1 MIVTQSI
8 DLDFSDLGEQ
18 KRVYAKQYDENT
30 RDVHITLYDGG
41 VMWSIPAGTTAVV
54 RYRKPDKKSGIY
66 DKLPNGDPAC
76 IVNTGSG
83 TVNITLAPEVLTCPG
98 DVLVDVVLVSGNDA
112 LATFNFVVNVERSP
126 SDGTTPSNNYYK
138 YQTLADIN
146 EAVSTAENAAEH
158 AEDAANTA
166 LISALNAANA
176 ADNAAA
182 ALASAVRS
190 VNGRKPDSSGNV
202 DVTGGSGT
210 AGVTSINGQRGALT
224 LPICGSAIC
233 GTSAGV
239 AAKVAVLSS
248 QNFTPVEGAILGVR
262 FTATNTAAN
271 PTLQCASFTGPIA
284 DPTGELV
291 APGKITAG
299 FHLFFRGPTAWILIG
314 SAPDD
319 DYLPVSGGILTGPV
333 GGTIASMDQLVARS
347 HLILDDTRTGYGK
360 IYFKNASDKGDPTID
375 LSDREPPGGN
385 PVRVT
390 GVKTPVQDNDAAN
403 KSYVDAKIGSGS
415 AGKDG
420 GYYAISVTQPS
431 NDKMRVTLTPSKS
444 DMPTVPAVDIDLPA
458 GEDGQDGKSPTV
470 TVTDITGGH
479 RITVTDATGTK
490 TFNVM
495 DGTPGAQGVD
505 GGYYTPVVTQV
516 IAGSMHIAFA
526 PSNDSMPVIPPVEI
540 PLPAGEDGEDGVSP
554 TVSVTDITGGHRITI
569 TDASGQ
575 KTFDVMDG
583 GGGSVDIDDTLT
595 QSGKAADAKTV
606 GDALKLKYGIDGGDI
621 QAINVTS
628 SLTTDSG
635 VNVDFNGNRLKDVG
649 DPVENGDAV
658 NKKTLDQAIAGV
670 AAGSTMI
677 PDGYCST
684 PAATAAKLDD
694 TFITASVTDGTPV
707 MVNFVYQNTAENP
720 TLTVNGVTAPILGM
734 DAQPIA
740 PAALTAGL
748 HTFVYYTRYPGWV
761 MLPMQDF
768 KPWRIIKQIN
778 VSEPV
783 VNINVSQDDQGN
795 PFSLKKLLVYCHLLP
810 AEGSSG
816 GYFYLKFGSGNANK
830 FINLGNVPE
839 DGDTRRA
846 SICLI
851 DTVAGKLMPI
861 MARKSSNGT
870 TVSEQLITHY
880 DYNTGPGNF
889 KAAEDGPLLYDSPC
903 TTILLGGWQPVGVG
917 SKITIWGVD
926 S

>member
-54 RYRKPDKKSGIY
+54 RYRKPDKKGGIY
-66 DKLPNGDPAC
+66 DELPNGDPAC

-146 EAVSTAENAAEH
+146 EAVSNAENAAEN

-166 LISALNAANA
+166 QISAQNAANA

-248 QNFTPVEGAILGVR
+248 QNFTSVEGAILGVR

-319 DYLPVSGGILTGPV
+319 DFLPLSGGIMTGPLQ
-333 GGTIASMDQLVARS
+333 GTFASMDQLVARS
-347 HLILDDTRTGYGK
+347 RLVLDDTGYGK
-360 IYFKNASDKGDPTID
+360 IYAKNVSDEGDPAID
-375 LSDREPPGGN
+375 LSDREAPGGN

-431 NDKMRVTLTPSKS
+431 AGKMRVTLTPSKP

-458 GEDGQDGKSPTV
+458 GKNG
-470 TVTDITGGH
+470 
-479 RITVTDATGTK
+479 
-490 TFNVM
+490 N
-495 DGTPGAQGVD
+495 D
-505 GGYYTPVVTQV
+505 GGYYTPVVMQV
-516 IAGSMHIAFA
+516 ISGSMHIAFV
-526 PSNDSMPVIPPVEI
+526 PSDDSMPVIPPVEI

-583 GGGSVDIDDTLT
+583 EDGSGGSVDIDDTLT
-595 QSGKAADAKTV
+595 QSGKAADAKVV

-635 VNVDFNGNRLKDVG
+635 INVDFNGNRLKDVG

-684 PAATAAKLDD
+684 PAATAAKQE
-694 TFITASVTDGTPV
+694 TYIAVSVTDGTPV

-740 PAALTAGL
+740 AAALTAGL

-761 MLPMQDF
+761 MLPEY
-768 KPWRIIKQIN
+768 IETN
-778 VSEPV
+778 VDRTITLDESV
-783 VNINVSQDDQGN
+783 SSVNIGSAANPLNLKRCVILLDINHDYTVRESAANGRIKTNGYNQGVVLQN
-795 PFSLKKLLVYCHLLP
+795 MIIPTDATYDRPYMIYMEAFGEIVYCF
-810 AEGSSG
+810 AASFNTTDDIVSNDNTVE
-816 GYFYLKFGSGNANK
+816 
-830 FINLGNVPE
+830 GNVTWRAGRLIA
-839 DGDTRRA
+839 DNGRINTINIIGDA
-846 SICLI
+846 V
-851 DTVAGKLMPI
+851 DAG
-861 MARKSSNGT
+861 AFGAGT
-870 TVSEQLITHY
+870 KIR
-880 DYNTGPGNF
+880 
-889 KAAEDGPLLYDSPC
+889 
-903 TTILLGGWQPVGVG
+903 IVGVE
-917 SKITIWGVD
+917 
-926 S
+926 

>member
-1 MIVTQSI
+1 MTITTQIEI
-8 DLDFSDLGEQ
+8 DLQ
-18 KRVYAKQYDENT
+18 HTATRPVVYAKQGDTFT
-30 RDVHITLYDGG
+30 REVKVCLYDGG
-41 VMWSIPAGTTAVV
+41 KAANINSEAPVSGDGVTAVI
-54 RYRKPDKKSGIY
+54 RFKKPDGTSGIY
-66 DKLPNGDPAC
+66 DELENGNPAY
-76 IVNTGSG
+76 IIGSG
-83 TVNITLAPEVLTCPG
+83 DTNIITIRLAAAVTTCPG
-98 DVLVDVVLVSGNDA
+98 DVLVDAVI
-112 LATFNFVVNVERSP
+112 LAGTKTIAIFNFIVRVEKSP
-126 SDGTTPSNNYYK
+126 TAGTVPSNDYYN
-138 YQTLADIN
+138 YQTLAEIN
-146 EAVSTAENAAEH
+146 VAVADAQAAASRAKVSANNAQNA
-158 AEDAANTA
+158 AEDAAEE
-166 LISALNAANA
+166 AANA
-176 ADNAAA
+176 AE

-233 GTSAGV
+233 GTAAGV

-319 DYLPVSGGILTGPV
+319 DYLPLSGGILTGPV
-333 GGTIASMDQLVARS
+333 GGTTASMDHLVARS
-347 HLILDDTRTGYGK
+347 RLVLDDTGYGK
-360 IYFKNASDKGDPTID
+360 IYAKNVSDEGDPAID
-375 LSDREPPGGN
+375 LSDREAPGGN

-431 NDKMRVTLTPSKS
+431 AGKMRVTLTPSKP

-458 GEDGQDGKSPTV
+458 GKNG
-470 TVTDITGGH
+470 
-479 RITVTDATGTK
+479 
-490 TFNVM
+490 N
-495 DGTPGAQGVD
+495 D

-516 IAGSMHIAFA
+516 ITGSMHVAFV
-526 PSNDSMPVIPPVEI
+526 PSDDSMPVIPPVEI

-554 TVSVTDITGGHRITI
+554 TVSVTDITGGHRVTI
-569 TDASGQ
+569 TDADGT

-583 GGGSVDIDDTLT
+583 EDGSGGSVDIDDTLT
-595 QSGKAADAKTV
+595 QSGKAADAKVV

-635 VNVDFNGNRLKDVG
+635 INVDFNGNRLKDVG

-684 PAATAAKLDD
+684 PAATAAKLD

-707 MVNFVYQNTAENP
+707 MVNFVHQNTAENP

-740 PAALTAGL
+740 AAALTAGL
-748 HTFVYYTRYPGWV
+748 HTFIYYTRYPGWV

-768 KPWRIIKQIN
+768 KPWKLLGTVDCSEASGNIEFSNLKDITEIFVQSSEVHNDNATASGYNLVVNDIN
-778 VSEPV
+778 VGSAA
-783 VNINVSQDDQGN
+783 VSISNNTNQ
-795 PFSLKKLLVYCHLLP
+795 
-810 AEGSSG
+810 
-816 GYFYLKFGSGNANK
+816 NANHQWMYAKYNGMVWMLIRSAQAVASTNVALNSANANLPYNLVQNVGPAKK
-830 FINLGNVPE
+830 FKLDAP
-839 DGDTRRA
+839 A
-846 SICLI
+846 SAYVAVTGTI
-851 DTVAGKLMPI
+851 TVWV
-861 MARKSSNGT
+861 R
-870 TVSEQLITHY
+870 
-880 DYNTGPGNF
+880 
-889 KAAEDGPLLYDSPC
+889 
-903 TTILLGGWQPVGVG
+903 
-917 SKITIWGVD
+917 
-926 S
+926 

>member
-1 MIVTQSI
+1 MTITTQIEI
-8 DLDFSDLGEQ
+8 DLQ
-18 KRVYAKQYDENT
+18 HTATRPVVYAKQGDTFT
-30 RDVHITLYDGG
+30 REVKVCLYDGG
-41 VMWSIPAGTTAVV
+41 KAANINSEAPVSGDGVTAVI
-54 RYRKPDKKSGIY
+54 RFKKPDGTSGIY
-66 DKLPNGDPAC
+66 DELENGNPAY
-76 IVNTGSG
+76 IIGSG
-83 TVNITLAPEVLTCPG
+83 DTNIITIRLAAAVTTCPG
-98 DVLVDVVLVSGNDA
+98 DVLVDAVI
-112 LATFNFVVNVERSP
+112 LAGTKTIAIFNFIVRVEKSP
-126 SDGTTPSNNYYK
+126 TAGTVPSNDYYN
-138 YQTLADIN
+138 YQTLAEIN
-146 EAVSTAENAAEH
+146 VAVADAQAAASRAKVSANNAQNA
-158 AEDAANTA
+158 AEDAAEE
-166 LISALNAANA
+166 AANA
-176 ADNAAA
+176 AE

-190 VNGRKPDSSGNV
+190 VNGQKPDSSGNV

-233 GTSAGV
+233 GTAAGV

-319 DYLPVSGGILTGPV
+319 DYLPLSGGILTGPV
-333 GGTIASMDQLVARS
+333 GGTTASMHELIARY
-347 HLILDDTRTGYGK
+347 IFRLDTNGYSK
-360 IYFKNASDKGDPTID
+360 INVQNDSDENDPAVKLGDD
-375 LSDREPPGGN
+375 SGG

-569 TDASGQ
+569 TDASGP

-635 VNVDFNGNRLKDVG
+635 INVDFNGNRLKDVG

-658 NKKTLDQAIAGV
+658 NKKTLDQAISNV

-684 PAATAAKLDD
+684 PAATAAKLD

-707 MVNFVYQNTAENP
+707 MVNFVHQNTAENP

-740 PAALTAGL
+740 AAALTAGL
-748 HTFVYYTRYPGWV
+748 HTFIYYTRYPGWV

-768 KPWRIIKQIN
+768 KPWKLLGTVDCSEASGNIEFSNLKDITEIFVQSSEVHNDNATASGYNLVVNDIN
-778 VSEPV
+778 VGSAA
-783 VNINVSQDDQGN
+783 VSISNNTNQ
-795 PFSLKKLLVYCHLLP
+795 
-810 AEGSSG
+810 
-816 GYFYLKFGSGNANK
+816 NANHQWMYAKYNGMVWMLIRSAQAVASTNVALNSANANLPYNLVQNVGPAKK
-830 FINLGNVPE
+830 FKLDAP
-839 DGDTRRA
+839 A
-846 SICLI
+846 SAYVAVTGTI
-851 DTVAGKLMPI
+851 TVW
-861 MARKSSNGT
+861 AR
-870 TVSEQLITHY
+870 
-880 DYNTGPGNF
+880 
-889 KAAEDGPLLYDSPC
+889 
-903 TTILLGGWQPVGVG
+903 
-917 SKITIWGVD
+917 
-926 S
+926 

>member
-1 MIVTQSI
+1 MTITTQIEI
-8 DLDFSDLGEQ
+8 DLQ
-18 KRVYAKQYDENT
+18 HTATRPVVYAKQGDTFT
-30 RDVHITLYDGG
+30 REVKVCLYDGG
-41 VMWSIPAGTTAVV
+41 KAANINSEAPVSGDGVTAVI
-54 RYRKPDKKSGIY
+54 RFKKPDGTSGIY
-66 DKLPNGDPAC
+66 DELENGNPAY
-76 IVNTGSG
+76 IIGSG
-83 TVNITLAPEVLTCPG
+83 DTNIITIRLAAAVTTCPG
-98 DVLVDVVLVSGNDA
+98 DVLVDAVI
-112 LATFNFVVNVERSP
+112 LAGTKTIAIFNFIVRVEKSP
-126 SDGTTPSNNYYK
+126 TAGTVPSNDYYN
-138 YQTLADIN
+138 YQTLAEIN
-146 EAVSTAENAAEH
+146 VAVADAQAAASRAKVSANNAQNA
-158 AEDAANTA
+158 AEDAAEE
-166 LISALNAANA
+166 AANA
-176 ADNAAA
+176 AE

-190 VNGRKPDSSGNV
+190 VNGQKPDSSGNV

-248 QNFTPVEGAILGVR
+248 QNFTSVEGAILGVR

-319 DYLPVSGGILTGPV
+319 DYLPLSGGILTGPV
-333 GGTIASMDQLVARS
+333 GGTTASMAELIARS
-347 HLILDDTRTGYGK
+347 IFRLDTKGYSK
-360 IYFKNASDKGDPTID
+360 INVQNDSDENDPAVKLGDD
-375 LSDREPPGGN
+375 SGG

-390 GVKTPVQDNDAAN
+390 GVKTPVQDNDAAT

-415 AGKDG
+415 AGEDG

-431 NDKMRVTLTPSKS
+431 AGKMRVTLTPSKP

-458 GEDGQDGKSPTV
+458 GKNG
-470 TVTDITGGH
+470 
-479 RITVTDATGTK
+479 
-490 TFNVM
+490 N
-495 DGTPGAQGVD
+495 D

-516 IAGSMHIAFA
+516 ISGSMHIAFV
-526 PSNDSMPVIPPVEI
+526 PSDDSMPVIPPVEI

-635 VNVDFNGNRLKDVG
+635 INVDFNGNRLKDVG

-658 NKKTLDQAIAGV
+658 NKKTLDQAISNV

-684 PAATAAKLDD
+684 PAATAAKLD

-707 MVNFVYQNTAENP
+707 MVNFVHQNTAENP

-740 PAALTAGL
+740 AAALTAGL

-761 MLPMQDF
+761 MLPEY
-768 KPWRIIKQIN
+768 IETN
-778 VSEPV
+778 VDRTITLDESV
-783 VNINVSQDDQGN
+783 SSVNIGSAANPLNLKRCVILLDINHDYTVRESAANGRIKTNGYNQGVVLQN
-795 PFSLKKLLVYCHLLP
+795 MIIPTDATYDRPYMIYMEAFGEIVYCF
-810 AEGSSG
+810 AASFNTTDDIVSNDNTVEGNMTWRAG
-816 GYFYLKFGSGNANK
+816 RLIADNGRINTINIIGDAVDAGAFG
-830 FINLGNVPE
+830 
-839 DGDTRRA
+839 
-846 SICLI
+846 
-851 DTVAGKLMPI
+851 AGTKI
-861 MARKSSNGT
+861 R
-870 TVSEQLITHY
+870 I
-880 DYNTGPGNF
+880 
-889 KAAEDGPLLYDSPC
+889 
-903 TTILLGGWQPVGVG
+903 VGVE
-917 SKITIWGVD
+917 
-926 S
+926 

>member
-54 RYRKPDKKSGIY
+54 RYRKPDKKGGIY
-66 DKLPNGDPAC
+66 DELPNGDPAC

-83 TVNITLAPEVLTCPG
+83 TINITLAPEVLTCPG

-146 EAVSTAENAAEH
+146 EAVSNAENAAEN

-166 LISALNAANA
+166 QISAQNAANA

-299 FHLFFRGPTAWILIG
+299 FHLFFRGPTAWILMG

-319 DYLPVSGGILTGPV
+319 DYLPLSGGILTGPV
-333 GGTIASMDQLVARS
+333 GGTTASMDELIARS
-347 HLILDDTRTGYGK
+347 IFRLDTKGYSK
-360 IYFKNASDKGDPTID
+360 INVQNDSDENDPAVKLGDD
-375 LSDREPPGGN
+375 SGG

-431 NDKMRVTLTPSKS
+431 AGKMRVTLTPSKP

-458 GEDGQDGKSPTV
+458 GKNG
-470 TVTDITGGH
+470 
-479 RITVTDATGTK
+479 
-490 TFNVM
+490 N
-495 DGTPGAQGVD
+495 D

-516 IAGSMHIAFA
+516 ISGSMHIAFV
-526 PSNDSMPVIPPVEI
+526 PSDDSMPVIPPVEI

-554 TVSVTDITGGHRITI
+554 TVSVTDITGGHRVTI
-569 TDASGQ
+569 TDADGT

-595 QSGKAADAKTV
+595 QSGKAADAKAV
-606 GDALKLKYGIDGGDI
+606 GDALNSKFSIDGGDI
-621 QAINVTS
+621 SEINVTA
-628 SLTTDSG
+628 SLSADPDIPINFGT
-635 VNVDFNGNRLKDVG
+635 NRLQNIG
-649 DPVENGDAV
+649 DPTSPNDAV

-684 PAATAAKLDD
+684 PAATAAKQE
-694 TFITASVTDGTPV
+694 IYIAVSVTDGTPV

-748 HTFVYYTRYPGWV
+748 HTFIYYTRYPGWV
-761 MLPMQDF
+761 MLPEYSET
-768 KPWRIIKQIN
+768 N
-778 VSEPV
+778 VDRTITLDESV
-783 VNINVSQDDQGN
+783 SSVNIGSAANPLNLKRCVILLDINHDYTVRESAANGRIKTNGYNQGVVLQN
-795 PFSLKKLLVYCHLLP
+795 MIIPADATYDRPYMIYMEAFGEIVYCF
-810 AEGSSG
+810 AASFNTTDDIVSNDNTVE
-816 GYFYLKFGSGNANK
+816 
-830 FINLGNVPE
+830 GNVTWRAGRLIA
-839 DGDTRRA
+839 DNGRINTINIIGDA
-846 SICLI
+846 V
-851 DTVAGKLMPI
+851 DAG
-861 MARKSSNGT
+861 AFGAGT
-870 TVSEQLITHY
+870 KIR
-880 DYNTGPGNF
+880 
-889 KAAEDGPLLYDSPC
+889 
-903 TTILLGGWQPVGVG
+903 IVGVE
-917 SKITIWGVD
+917 
-926 S
+926 

>member
-1 MIVTQSI
+1 MTITTQIEI
-8 DLDFSDLGEQ
+8 DLQ
-18 KRVYAKQYDENT
+18 HTATRPVVYAKQGDTFT
-30 RDVHITLYDGG
+30 REVKVCLYDGG
-41 VMWSIPAGTTAVV
+41 KAANINSEAPVSGDGVAAVI
-54 RYRKPDKKSGIY
+54 RFKKPDGTSGIY
-66 DKLPNGDPAC
+66 DELENGNPAY
-76 IVNTGSG
+76 IIGSG
-83 TVNITLAPEVLTCPG
+83 DTNIITIRLAAAVTTCPG
-98 DVLVDVVLVSGNDA
+98 DVLVDAVI
-112 LATFNFVVNVERSP
+112 LAGTKTIAIFNFIVRVEKSP
-126 SDGTTPSNNYYK
+126 TAGTVPSNDYYN
-138 YQTLADIN
+138 YQTLAEIN
-146 EAVSTAENAAEH
+146 VAVADAQAAASRAKVSANNAQNA
-158 AEDAANTA
+158 AEDAAEE
-166 LISALNAANA
+166 AANA
-176 ADNAAA
+176 AE

-210 AGVTSINGQRGALT
+210 AGVTAINGQRGALT

-319 DYLPVSGGILTGPV
+319 DFLPLSGGIMTGPLQ
-333 GGTIASMDQLVARS
+333 GTIASMDQLVARS
-347 HLILDDTRTGYGK
+347 RLVLDDTGYGK
-360 IYFKNASDKGDPTID
+360 VYAKNVSDEGDPAID
-375 LSDREPPGGN
+375 LSDREAPGGN

-390 GVKTPVQDNDAAN
+390 GVKTPVQDNDAAT

-415 AGKDG
+415 AGEDG

-431 NDKMRVTLTPSKS
+431 AGKMRVTLTPSKP

-458 GEDGQDGKSPTV
+458 GKNGNDGNDG
-470 TVTDITGGH
+470 D
-479 RITVTDATGTK
+479 
-490 TFNVM
+490 
-495 DGTPGAQGVD
+495 D

-516 IAGSMHIAFA
+516 IAGSMHIAFV
-526 PSNDSMPVIPPVEI
+526 PSDDSMPVIPPVEI

-635 VNVDFNGNRLKDVG
+635 INVDFNGNRLKDVG

-684 PAATAAKLDD
+684 PAATAAKLD

-707 MVNFVYQNTAENP
+707 MVNFVHQNTAANP

-734 DAQPIA
+734 DVQPIA
-740 PAALTAGL
+740 SAALTAGL
-748 HTFVYYTRYPGWV
+748 HTFIYYTRYPGWV

-768 KPWRIIKQIN
+768 KPWKLLGTVDCSEASGNIEFSNLKDITEIFVQSSEVHNDNATASGYNLVVNDIN
-778 VSEPV
+778 VGSAA
-783 VNINVSQDDQGN
+783 VSISNNTNQ
-795 PFSLKKLLVYCHLLP
+795 
-810 AEGSSG
+810 
-816 GYFYLKFGSGNANK
+816 NANHQWMYAKYNGMVWMLIRSAQAVASTNVTLNSANANLPYNLVQNVGPAKK
-830 FINLGNVPE
+830 FKLDAP
-839 DGDTRRA
+839 A
-846 SICLI
+846 SAY
-851 DTVAGKLMPI
+851 VAVT
-861 MARKSSNGT
+861 GT
-870 TVSEQLITHY
+870 
-880 DYNTGPGNF
+880 
-889 KAAEDGPLLYDSPC
+889 
-903 TTILLGGWQPVGVG
+903 
-917 SKITIWGVD
+917 ITIWVR
-926 S
+926 

>member
-54 RYRKPDKKSGIY
+54 RYRKPDKKGGIY
-66 DKLPNGDPAC
+66 DELPNGDPAC

-83 TVNITLAPEVLTCPG
+83 TVNITLAPEMLTCPG

-146 EAVSTAENAAEH
+146 EAVSNAENAAEN

-166 LISALNAANA
+166 QISAQNAANA

-233 GTSAGV
+233 GTAAGV

-319 DYLPVSGGILTGPV
+319 DFLPLSGGIMTGPLQ
-333 GGTIASMDQLVARS
+333 GTIASMDQLVARS
-347 HLILDDTRTGYGK
+347 RLVLDDTGYGK
-360 IYFKNASDKGDPTID
+360 IYAKNVSDEGDPAID
-375 LSDREPPGGN
+375 LSDREAPGGN

-554 TVSVTDITGGHRITI
+554 TVSVTDITGGHRVTI
-569 TDASGQ
+569 TDADGT

-583 GGGSVDIDDTLT
+583 EDGSGGSVDIDDTLT
-595 QSGKAADAKTV
+595 QSGKAADAKVV
-606 GDALKLKYGIDGGDI
+606 GDALKLKFGIDGGDI
-621 QAINVTS
+621 SKINVTS
-628 SLTTDSG
+628 SLTVDSEIDI
-635 VNVDFNGNRLKDVG
+635 DFNDNQLKGVG

-684 PAATAAKLDD
+684 PAATAAKLD

-707 MVNFVYQNTAENP
+707 MVNFVHQNTAANP

-740 PAALTAGL
+740 AAALTAGL
-748 HTFVYYTRYPGWV
+748 HTFIYYTRYPGWV

-768 KPWRIIKQIN
+768 KPWKLLGTVDCSEASGNIIFNDLKDITEIFVQSSGVHNDSATASGYNLVVNDIN
-778 VSEPV
+778 VGSAA
-783 VNINVSQDDQGN
+783 VSISNNTNQ
-795 PFSLKKLLVYCHLLP
+795 
-810 AEGSSG
+810 
-816 GYFYLKFGSGNANK
+816 NANHQWMYAKYNGMVWMLIRSGQAIASTNVTLNNANANLPYNLVQNVGPAKK
-830 FINLGNVPE
+830 FKLDAP
-839 DGDTRRA
+839 A
-846 SICLI
+846 SAY
-851 DTVAGKLMPI
+851 VAVT
-861 MARKSSNGT
+861 GT
-870 TVSEQLITHY
+870 
-880 DYNTGPGNF
+880 
-889 KAAEDGPLLYDSPC
+889 
-903 TTILLGGWQPVGVG
+903 
-917 SKITIWGVD
+917 ITIWVR
-926 S
+926 

>member
-1 MIVTQSI
+1 MTITTQIEI
-8 DLDFSDLGEQ
+8 DLQ
-18 KRVYAKQYDENT
+18 HTATRPVVYAKQGDTFT
-30 RDVHITLYDGG
+30 REVKVCLYDGG
-41 VMWSIPAGTTAVV
+41 KAANINSEAPVSGDGVTAVI
-54 RYRKPDKKSGIY
+54 RFKKPDGTSGIY
-66 DKLPNGDPAC
+66 DELENGNPAY
-76 IVNTGSG
+76 IIGSG
-83 TVNITLAPEVLTCPG
+83 DTNIITIRLAAAVTTCPG
-98 DVLVDVVLVSGNDA
+98 DVLVDAVI
-112 LATFNFVVNVERSP
+112 LAGTKTIAIFNFIVRVEKSP
-126 SDGTTPSNNYYK
+126 TAGTVPSNDYYN
-138 YQTLADIN
+138 YQTLAEIN
-146 EAVSTAENAAEH
+146 VAVADAQAAASRAKVSANNAQNA
-158 AEDAANTA
+158 AEDAAEE
-166 LISALNAANA
+166 AANA
-176 ADNAAA
+176 AE

-190 VNGRKPDSSGNV
+190 VNGQKPDSSGNV

-319 DYLPVSGGILTGPV
+319 DFLPLSGGIMTGPLQ
-333 GGTIASMDQLVARS
+333 GTIASMDQLVARGR
-347 HLILDDTRTGYGK
+347 LVLDDTGYGK
-360 IYFKNASDKGDPTID
+360 IYAKNVSDEGDPAID
-375 LSDREPPGGN
+375 LSDREAPGGN

-431 NDKMRVTLTPSKS
+431 AGKMRVTLTPSKP

-458 GEDGQDGKSPTV
+458 GKNG
-470 TVTDITGGH
+470 
-479 RITVTDATGTK
+479 
-490 TFNVM
+490 N
-495 DGTPGAQGVD
+495 D

-516 IAGSMHIAFA
+516 ISGSMHIAFV
-526 PSNDSMPVIPPVEI
+526 PSDDSMPVIPPVEI
-540 PLPAGEDGEDGVSP
+540 PLPAGEGGEDGVSP

-635 VNVDFNGNRLKDVG
+635 INVDFNGNRLKDVG

-684 PAATAAKLDD
+684 PAATAAKLD

-707 MVNFVYQNTAENP
+707 MVNFVHQNTAANP

-740 PAALTAGL
+740 AAALTAGL
-748 HTFVYYTRYPGWV
+748 HTFIYYTRYPGWV

-768 KPWRIIKQIN
+768 KPWKLLGTVDCSEASGNIIFNDLKDITEIFVQSSGVHNDSATASGYNLVVNDIN
-778 VSEPV
+778 VGSAA
-783 VNINVSQDDQGN
+783 VSISNNTNQ
-795 PFSLKKLLVYCHLLP
+795 
-810 AEGSSG
+810 
-816 GYFYLKFGSGNANK
+816 NANHQWMYAKYNGMVWMLIRSGQAIASTNVTLNNTNANLPYNLVQNVGPAKK
-830 FINLGNVPE
+830 FKLDAP
-839 DGDTRRA
+839 A
-846 SICLI
+846 SAY
-851 DTVAGKLMPI
+851 VAVT
-861 MARKSSNGT
+861 GT
-870 TVSEQLITHY
+870 
-880 DYNTGPGNF
+880 
-889 KAAEDGPLLYDSPC
+889 
-903 TTILLGGWQPVGVG
+903 
-917 SKITIWGVD
+917 ITIWVR
-926 S
+926 

>member
-1 MIVTQSI
+1 MTITTQIEI
-8 DLDFSDLGEQ
+8 DLQ
-18 KRVYAKQYDENT
+18 HTATRPVVYAKQGDTFT
-30 RDVHITLYDGG
+30 REVKVCLYDGG
-41 VMWSIPAGTTAVV
+41 KAANINSEAPVSGDGVTAVI
-54 RYRKPDKKSGIY
+54 RFKKPDGTSGIY
-66 DKLPNGDPAC
+66 DELENGNPAY
-76 IVNTGSG
+76 IIGSG
-83 TVNITLAPEVLTCPG
+83 DTNIITIRLAAAVTTCPG
-98 DVLVDVVLVSGNDA
+98 DVLVDAVI
-112 LATFNFVVNVERSP
+112 LAGTKTIAIFNFIVRVEKSP
-126 SDGTTPSNNYYK
+126 TAGTVPSNDYYN
-138 YQTLADIN
+138 YQTLAEIN
-146 EAVSTAENAAEH
+146 VAVADAQAAASRAKVSANNAQNA
-158 AEDAANTA
+158 AEDAAEE
-166 LISALNAANA
+166 AANA
-176 ADNAAA
+176 AE

-190 VNGRKPDSSGNV
+190 VNGQKPDSSGNV

-248 QNFTPVEGAILGVR
+248 QNFTSVEGAILGVR

-319 DYLPVSGGILTGPV
+319 DYLPLSGGILTGPV
-333 GGTIASMDQLVARS
+333 GGTTASMAELIARS
-347 HLILDDTRTGYGK
+347 IFRLDTKGYSK
-360 IYFKNASDKGDPTID
+360 INVQNDSDENDPAVKLGDD
-375 LSDREPPGGN
+375 SGG

-390 GVKTPVQDNDAAN
+390 GVKTPVQDNDAAT

-415 AGKDG
+415 AGEDG

-431 NDKMRVTLTPSKS
+431 AGKMRVTLTPSKP

-458 GEDGQDGKSPTV
+458 GKNG
-470 TVTDITGGH
+470 
-479 RITVTDATGTK
+479 
-490 TFNVM
+490 N
-495 DGTPGAQGVD
+495 D

-516 IAGSMHIAFA
+516 ISGSMHIAFV
-526 PSNDSMPVIPPVEI
+526 PSDDSMPVIPPVEI

-635 VNVDFNGNRLKDVG
+635 INVDFNGNRLKDVG

-658 NKKTLDQAIAGV
+658 NKKTLDQAISNV

-684 PAATAAKLDD
+684 PAATAAKLD

-707 MVNFVYQNTAENP
+707 MVNFVHQNTAENP

-740 PAALTAGL
+740 AAALTAGL

-761 MLPMQDF
+761 MLPEY
-768 KPWRIIKQIN
+768 IETN
-778 VSEPV
+778 VDRTITLDESV
-783 VNINVSQDDQGN
+783 SSVNIGSAANPLNLKRCVILLDINHDYTVRESAANGRIKTNGYNQGVVLQN
-795 PFSLKKLLVYCHLLP
+795 MIIPTDATYDRPYMIYMEAFGEIVYCFV
-810 AEGSSG
+810 AAFNTTDDIVSNDNTVE
-816 GYFYLKFGSGNANK
+816 
-830 FINLGNVPE
+830 GNVTWRAGRLIA
-839 DGDTRRA
+839 DNGRINTINIIGDA
-846 SICLI
+846 V
-851 DTVAGKLMPI
+851 DAG
-861 MARKSSNGT
+861 AFGAGT
-870 TVSEQLITHY
+870 KIR
-880 DYNTGPGNF
+880 
-889 KAAEDGPLLYDSPC
+889 
-903 TTILLGGWQPVGVG
+903 IVGVE
-917 SKITIWGVD
+917 
-926 S
+926 

>member
-54 RYRKPDKKSGIY
+54 RYRKPDKKGGIY
-66 DKLPNGDPAC
+66 DELPNGDPAC

-83 TVNITLAPEVLTCPG
+83 AVNITLAPEVLTCPG

-146 EAVSTAENAAEH
+146 EAVSNAENAAEN

-166 LISALNAANA
+166 QISAQNAANA

-319 DYLPVSGGILTGPV
+319 DFLPLSGGIMTGPLQ
-333 GGTIASMDQLVARS
+333 GTIASMDQLVARS
-347 HLILDDTRTGYGK
+347 RLVLDDTGYGK
-360 IYFKNASDKGDPTID
+360 IYAKNVSDEGDPAID
-375 LSDREPPGGN
+375 LSDREAPGGN

-458 GEDGQDGKSPTV
+458 GVDGQ
-470 TVTDITGGH
+470 
-479 RITVTDATGTK
+479 
-490 TFNVM
+490 
-495 DGTPGAQGVD
+495 
-505 GGYYTPVVTQV
+505 
-516 IAGSMHIAFA
+516 
-526 PSNDSMPVIPPVEI
+526 
-540 PLPAGEDGEDGVSP
+540 DGVSP
-554 TVSVTDITGGHRITI
+554 TVSVTDITGGHRVTI
-569 TDASGQ
+569 TDASGP

-583 GGGSVDIDDTLT
+583 EDGSGGGGSVAIDDTLT
-595 QSGKAADAKTV
+595 QSGKAADAKVV
-606 GDALKLKYGIDGGDI
+606 GDALKLKFGIDGGDI
-621 QAINVTS
+621 SKINVTS
-628 SLTTDSG
+628 SLTVDSEIDI
-635 VNVDFNGNRLKDVG
+635 DFNDNQLKGVG

-684 PAATAAKLDD
+684 PAATAAKLD

-707 MVNFVYQNTAENP
+707 MVNFVHQNTAENP

-740 PAALTAGL
+740 AAALTAGL

-768 KPWRIIKQIN
+768 KPWKLLGTVDCSEASGNIEFSNLKDITEIFVQSSEVHNDNATASGYNLVVNDIN
-778 VSEPV
+778 VGSAA
-783 VNINVSQDDQGN
+783 VSISNNTNQ
-795 PFSLKKLLVYCHLLP
+795 
-810 AEGSSG
+810 
-816 GYFYLKFGSGNANK
+816 NANHQWMYAKYNGMVWMLIRSAQAVASTNVALNSANANLPYNLVQNVGPAKK
-830 FINLGNVPE
+830 FKLDAP
-839 DGDTRRA
+839 A
-846 SICLI
+846 SAY
-851 DTVAGKLMPI
+851 VAVT
-861 MARKSSNGT
+861 GT
-870 TVSEQLITHY
+870 
-880 DYNTGPGNF
+880 
-889 KAAEDGPLLYDSPC
+889 
-903 TTILLGGWQPVGVG
+903 
-917 SKITIWGVD
+917 ITIWAR
-926 S
+926 

>member
-54 RYRKPDKKSGIY
+54 RYRKPDKKGGIY
-66 DKLPNGDPAC
+66 DELPNGDPAC

-83 TVNITLAPEVLTCPG
+83 TINITLAPEVLTCPG

-146 EAVSTAENAAEH
+146 EAVSNAENAAEN

-166 LISALNAANA
+166 QISAQNAANA

-248 QNFTPVEGAILGVR
+248 QNFTSVEGAILGVR

-319 DYLPVSGGILTGPV
+319 DYLPLSGGILTGPV
-333 GGTIASMDQLVARS
+333 GGTTASMAELIARS
-347 HLILDDTRTGYGK
+347 IFRLDTKGYSK
-360 IYFKNASDKGDPTID
+360 INVQNDSDENDPAVKLGDD
-375 LSDREPPGGN
+375 SGG

-505 GGYYTPVVTQV
+505 GGYYTPVVAQV

-635 VNVDFNGNRLKDVG
+635 INVDFNGNRLKDVG

-684 PAATAAKLDD
+684 PAATAAKLD

-707 MVNFVYQNTAENP
+707 MVNFVHQNTAENP

-740 PAALTAGL
+740 AAALTAGL
-748 HTFVYYTRYPGWV
+748 HTFIYYTRYPGWV

-768 KPWRIIKQIN
+768 KPWKLLGTVDCSEASGNIEFSNLKDITEIFVQSSEVHNDNTAASGYNLVVNDIN
-778 VSEPV
+778 VGSAA
-783 VNINVSQDDQGN
+783 VSISNNTNQ
-795 PFSLKKLLVYCHLLP
+795 
-810 AEGSSG
+810 
-816 GYFYLKFGSGNANK
+816 NANHQWMYAKYNGMVWMLIRSAQAVASTNVALNSANANLPYNLVQNVGPAKK
-830 FINLGNVPE
+830 FKLDAPVS
-839 DGDTRRA
+839 A
-846 SICLI
+846 Y
-851 DTVAGKLMPI
+851 VAVT
-861 MARKSSNGT
+861 GT
-870 TVSEQLITHY
+870 
-880 DYNTGPGNF
+880 
-889 KAAEDGPLLYDSPC
+889 
-903 TTILLGGWQPVGVG
+903 
-917 SKITIWGVD
+917 ITIWVR
-926 S
+926 

>member
-146 EAVSTAENAAEH
+146 EAVSNAENAAEN

-166 LISALNAANA
+166 QISAQNAANA

-233 GTSAGV
+233 GTAAGV

-319 DYLPVSGGILTGPV
+319 DFLPVSGGIMTGPLQ
-333 GGTIASMDQLVARS
+333 GTFASMDHLVARS
-347 HLILDDTRTGYGK
+347 RLILEDTGYGK
-360 IYFKNASDKGDPTID
+360 IYFKNASDEGDPAID

-390 GVKTPVQDNDAAN
+390 GVKTPVQDNDAAT

-431 NDKMRVTLTPSKS
+431 AGKMRVTLTPSKP

-458 GEDGQDGKSPTV
+458 GKNG
-470 TVTDITGGH
+470 
-479 RITVTDATGTK
+479 
-490 TFNVM
+490 N
-495 DGTPGAQGVD
+495 D
-505 GGYYTPVVTQV
+505 GGYYTPVVMQV
-516 IAGSMHIAFA
+516 ISGSMHIAFV
-526 PSNDSMPVIPPVEI
+526 PSDDSMPVIPPVEI
-540 PLPAGEDGEDGVSP
+540 PLPVGPAGVGLPTATESDDGKIPVVRDGDYVLE
-554 TVSVTDITGGHRITI
+554 
-569 TDASGQ
+569 A
-575 KTFDVMDG
+575 MA
-583 GGGSVDIDDTLT
+583 GGS
-595 QSGKAADAKTV
+595 
-606 GDALKLKYGIDGGDI
+606 
-621 QAINVTS
+621 AI
-628 SLTTDSG
+628 
-635 VNVDFNGNRLKDVG
+635 
-649 DPVENGDAV
+649 
-658 NKKTLDQAIAGV
+658 IA
-670 AAGSTMI
+670 
-677 PDGYCST
+677 DGYCES
-684 PAATAAKLDD
+684 AAGAVDKYEQGFISSEIVNGSAVCIYFAFDNAAQ
-694 TFITASVTDGTPV
+694 
-707 MVNFVYQNTAENP
+707 YP
-720 TLTVNGVTAPILGM
+720 TLQVNGVQGPIFGKNATAINS
-734 DAQPIA
+734 
-740 PAALTAGL
+740 AALTKGMHL
-748 HTFVYYTRYPGWV
+748 FVYFDRYHAWF
-761 MLPMQDF
+761 MLD
-768 KPWRIIKQIN
+768 
-778 VSEPV
+778 SAA
-783 VNINVSQDDQGN
+783 
-795 PFSLKKLLVYCHLLP
+795 P
-810 AEGSSG
+810 A
-816 GYFYLKFGSGNANK
+816 
-830 FINLGNVPE
+830 
-839 DGDTRRA
+839 
-846 SICLI
+846 
-851 DTVAGKLMPI
+851 VA
-861 MARKSSNGT
+861 
-870 TVSEQLITHY
+870 
-880 DYNTGPGNF
+880 
-889 KAAEDGPLLYDSPC
+889 AAVERGLE
-903 TTILLGGWQPVGVG
+903 T
-917 SKITIWGVD
+917 
-926 S
+926 

>member
-83 TVNITLAPEVLTCPG
+83 TVNITLAPEMLTCPG

-112 LATFNFVVNVERSP
+112 LATFNFAVNVERSP

-146 EAVSTAENAAEH
+146 EAVSNAENAAEN

-166 LISALNAANA
+166 QISAQNAANA

-190 VNGRKPDSSGNV
+190 VNGQKPDSSGNV

-271 PTLQCASFTGPIA
+271 PTLQCASFAGPIA

-319 DYLPVSGGILTGPV
+319 DYLPLSGGILTGPV
-333 GGTIASMDQLVARS
+333 SGTTASMAELIARS
-347 HLILDDTRTGYGK
+347 IFRLDTNGYSK
-360 IYFKNASDKGDPTID
+360 INVQNDSDENDPAVKLGDD
-375 LSDREPPGGN
+375 SGG

-431 NDKMRVTLTPSKS
+431 AGKMRVTLTPSKL

-458 GEDGQDGKSPTV
+458 GKNG
-470 TVTDITGGH
+470 
-479 RITVTDATGTK
+479 
-490 TFNVM
+490 N
-495 DGTPGAQGVD
+495 D

-516 IAGSMHIAFA
+516 ISGSMHIAFV
-526 PSNDSMPVIPPVEI
+526 PSDDSMPVIPPVEI
-540 PLPAGEDGEDGVSP
+540 PLPAGEGGEDGGYYTPFVDANGILHFTPSKSGMP
-554 TVSVTDITGGHRITI
+554 EVPGANVQGPQGPKGDQGPAGPQGEPGPQGDPGPEGPAGPKGEQGEPGPQGPKGDPGDQGPAGPKGDKGDTGDTGPAGAGLPAVTAADNGKIAGVVDGLWGLVDASDGAETNVDRTI
-569 TDASGQ
+569 TLDASVSSVNIGSAANPLNLKRCVILLDINHDYTVRESTANGRI
-575 KTFDVMDG
+575 KTNGYNQGIVLQNM
-583 GGGSVDIDDTLT
+583 IIP
-595 QSGKAADAKTV
+595 ADATYDRPYMIYMEAFGEIVYCFAASFNTTDDIVSNDNTV
-606 GDALKLKYGIDGGDI
+606 EG
-621 QAINVTS
+621 NVTWRAGR
-628 SLTTDSG
+628 LIAD
-635 VNVDFNGNRLKDVG
+635 NGRINTI
-649 DPVENGDAV
+649 NIIGDAV
-658 NKKTLDQAIAGV
+658 DAG
-670 AAGSTMI
+670 AFGAGTKI
-677 PDGYCST
+677 
-684 PAATAAKLDD
+684 
-694 TFITASVTDGTPV
+694 
-707 MVNFVYQNTAENP
+707 
-720 TLTVNGVTAPILGM
+720 
-734 DAQPIA
+734 
-740 PAALTAGL
+740 
-748 HTFVYYTRYPGWV
+748 
-761 MLPMQDF
+761 
-768 KPWRIIKQIN
+768 RI
-778 VSEPV
+778 
-783 VNINVSQDDQGN
+783 
-795 PFSLKKLLVYCHLLP
+795 
-810 AEGSSG
+810 
-816 GYFYLKFGSGNANK
+816 
-830 FINLGNVPE
+830 
-839 DGDTRRA
+839 
-846 SICLI
+846 
-851 DTVAGKLMPI
+851 
-861 MARKSSNGT
+861 
-870 TVSEQLITHY
+870 
-880 DYNTGPGNF
+880 
-889 KAAEDGPLLYDSPC
+889 
-903 TTILLGGWQPVGVG
+903 VGVE
-917 SKITIWGVD
+917 
-926 S
+926 

>member
-66 DKLPNGDPAC
+66 DELPNGDPAC

-83 TVNITLAPEVLTCPG
+83 TVNVTLAPEVLTCPG

-146 EAVSTAENAAEH
+146 EAVSNAENAAEN

-166 LISALNAANA
+166 QISAQNAANA

-233 GTSAGV
+233 GTAAGV

-319 DYLPVSGGILTGPV
+319 DFLPLSGGILTGPV
-333 GGTIASMDQLVARS
+333 GGTTASMDELIARS
-347 HLILDDTRTGYGK
+347 IFRLDTKGYSK
-360 IYFKNASDKGDPTID
+360 INVQNDSDENDPAVKLGDD
-375 LSDREPPGGN
+375 SGG

-431 NDKMRVTLTPSKS
+431 AGKMRVTLTPSKP

-458 GEDGQDGKSPTV
+458 GKNG
-470 TVTDITGGH
+470 
-479 RITVTDATGTK
+479 
-490 TFNVM
+490 N
-495 DGTPGAQGVD
+495 D

-583 GGGSVDIDDTLT
+583 EDGSGGSVDIDDTLT
-595 QSGKAADAKTV
+595 QSGKAADAKVV

-635 VNVDFNGNRLKDVG
+635 INVDFNGNRLKDVG

-684 PAATAAKLDD
+684 PAATAAKLD

-707 MVNFVYQNTAENP
+707 MVNFVHQNTAANP

-740 PAALTAGL
+740 AAALTAGL
-748 HTFVYYTRYPGWV
+748 HTFIYYTRYPGWV

-768 KPWRIIKQIN
+768 KPWKLLGTVDCSEASGNIEFSNLKDITEIFVQSSEVHNDNATASGYNLVVNDIN
-778 VSEPV
+778 VGSAA
-783 VNINVSQDDQGN
+783 VSISNNTNQ
-795 PFSLKKLLVYCHLLP
+795 
-810 AEGSSG
+810 
-816 GYFYLKFGSGNANK
+816 NANHQWMYAKYNGMVWMLIRSGQAIASTNVTLNNTNANLPYNLVQNVGPAKK
-830 FINLGNVPE
+830 FKLDAP
-839 DGDTRRA
+839 A
-846 SICLI
+846 SAY
-851 DTVAGKLMPI
+851 VAVT
-861 MARKSSNGT
+861 GT
-870 TVSEQLITHY
+870 
-880 DYNTGPGNF
+880 
-889 KAAEDGPLLYDSPC
+889 
-903 TTILLGGWQPVGVG
+903 
-917 SKITIWGVD
+917 ITIWVR
-926 S
+926 

>member
-1 MIVTQSI
+1 MSISGLSENVSIHQTLGDNPNTDNNLSADELKALFDQAAEILKAYLNNIVVPEI
-8 DLDFSDLGEQ
+8 NRLAPLAEAG
-18 KRVYAKQYDENT
+18 DENSEEALSKLAEMQNS
-30 RDVHITLYDGG
+30 ITWALNKVD
-41 VMWSIPAGTTAVV
+41 SALTTAESAKTIAEEAEV
-54 RYRKPDKKSGIY
+54 KS
-66 DKLPNGDPAC
+66 NGAYSFASQANHQAKNAGD
-76 IVNTGSG
+76 
-83 TVNITLAPEVLTCPG
+83 LARTAISQASVA
-98 DVLVDVVLVSGNDA
+98 VQ
-112 LATFNFVVNVERSP
+112 LANQAKE
-126 SDGTTPSNNYYK
+126 
-138 YQTLADIN
+138 
-146 EAVSTAENAAEH
+146 
-158 AEDAANTA
+158 AANNANENSAEA
-166 LISALNAANA
+166 LEKMNNS
-176 ADNAAA
+176 
-182 ALASAVRS
+182 
-190 VNGRKPDSSGNV
+190 
-202 DVTGGSGT
+202 
-210 AGVTSINGQRGALT
+210 
-224 LPICGSAIC
+224 LP
-233 GTSAGV
+233 
-239 AAKVAVLSS
+239 L
-248 QNFTPVEGAILGVR
+248 
-262 FTATNTAAN
+262 
-271 PTLQCASFTGPIA
+271 
-284 DPTGELV
+284 
-291 APGKITAG
+291 
-299 FHLFFRGPTAWILIG
+299 
-314 SAPDD
+314 
-319 DYLPVSGGILTGPV
+319 SGGILTGPV
-333 GGTIASMDQLVARS
+333 GGTTASMDELIARS
-347 HLILDDTRTGYGK
+347 IFRLDTKGYSK
-360 IYFKNASDKGDPTID
+360 INVQNDSDENDPAVKLGDD
-375 LSDREPPGGN
+375 SGG

-458 GEDGQDGKSPTV
+458 GVDGQDGKSPTV

-635 VNVDFNGNRLKDVG
+635 INVDFNGNRLKDVG
-649 DPVENGDAV
+649 APVENGDAV

-684 PAATAAKLDD
+684 PAATAAKQE
-694 TFITASVTDGTPV
+694 IYIAVSVTDGTPV

-740 PAALTAGL
+740 AAALTAGL
-748 HTFVYYTRYPGWV
+748 HTFIYYTRYPGWV

-768 KPWRIIKQIN
+768 KPWKLLGTVDCSEASGNIEFSNLKDITEIFVQSSEVHNDNAAASGYNLVVNDIN
-778 VSEPV
+778 VGSAA
-783 VNINVSQDDQGN
+783 VSISNNTNQ
-795 PFSLKKLLVYCHLLP
+795 
-810 AEGSSG
+810 
-816 GYFYLKFGSGNANK
+816 NANHQWMYAKYNGMVWMLIRSAQAVASTNVALNSANANLPYNLVQNVGPAKK
-830 FINLGNVPE
+830 FKLDAP
-839 DGDTRRA
+839 A
-846 SICLI
+846 SAY
-851 DTVAGKLMPI
+851 VAVT
-861 MARKSSNGT
+861 GT
-870 TVSEQLITHY
+870 
-880 DYNTGPGNF
+880 
-889 KAAEDGPLLYDSPC
+889 
-903 TTILLGGWQPVGVG
+903 
-917 SKITIWGVD
+917 ITIWVR
-926 S
+926 

>member
-1 MIVTQSI
+1 MVDAVI
-8 DLDFSDLGEQ
+8 L
-18 KRVYAKQYDENT
+18 
-30 RDVHITLYDGG
+30 
-41 VMWSIPAGTTAVV
+41 AGTKTIAIFNFIVRVEKSPTA
-54 RYRKPDKKSGIY
+54 
-66 DKLPNGDPAC
+66 
-76 IVNTGSG
+76 G
-83 TVNITLAPEVLTCPG
+83 TV
-98 DVLVDVVLVSGNDA
+98 
-112 LATFNFVVNVERSP
+112 
-126 SDGTTPSNNYYK
+126 PSNDYYN
-138 YQTLADIN
+138 YQTLAEIN
-146 EAVSTAENAAEH
+146 VAVADAQAAASRAKVSANNAQNA
-158 AEDAANTA
+158 AEDAAEE
-166 LISALNAANA
+166 AANA
-176 ADNAAA
+176 AE

-190 VNGRKPDSSGNV
+190 VNGQKPDSSGNV

-248 QNFTPVEGAILGVR
+248 QNFTSVEGAILGVR

-319 DYLPVSGGILTGPV
+319 DYLPLSGGILTGPV
-333 GGTIASMDQLVARS
+333 GGTTASMAELIARS
-347 HLILDDTRTGYGK
+347 IFRLDTKGYSK
-360 IYFKNASDKGDPTID
+360 INVQNDSDENDPAVKLGDD
-375 LSDREPPGGN
+375 SGG

-390 GVKTPVQDNDAAN
+390 GVKTPVQDNDAAT

-415 AGKDG
+415 AGEDG

-431 NDKMRVTLTPSKS
+431 AGKMRVTLTPSKP

-458 GEDGQDGKSPTV
+458 GKNG
-470 TVTDITGGH
+470 
-479 RITVTDATGTK
+479 
-490 TFNVM
+490 N
-495 DGTPGAQGVD
+495 D

-516 IAGSMHIAFA
+516 ISGSMHIAFV
-526 PSNDSMPVIPPVEI
+526 PSDDSMPVIPPVEI

-635 VNVDFNGNRLKDVG
+635 INVDFNGNRLKDVG

-658 NKKTLDQAIAGV
+658 NKKTLDQAISNV

-684 PAATAAKLDD
+684 PAATAAKLD

-707 MVNFVYQNTAENP
+707 MVNFVHQNTAENP

-740 PAALTAGL
+740 AAALTAGL

-761 MLPMQDF
+761 MLPEY
-768 KPWRIIKQIN
+768 IETN
-778 VSEPV
+778 VDRTITLDESV
-783 VNINVSQDDQGN
+783 SSVNIGSAANPLNLKRCVILLDINHDYTVRESAANGRIKTNGYNQGVVLQN
-795 PFSLKKLLVYCHLLP
+795 MIIPTDATYDRPYMIYMEAFGEIVYCFV
-810 AEGSSG
+810 AAFNTTDDIVSNDNTVE
-816 GYFYLKFGSGNANK
+816 
-830 FINLGNVPE
+830 GNVTWRAGRLIA
-839 DGDTRRA
+839 DNGRINTINIIGDA
-846 SICLI
+846 V
-851 DTVAGKLMPI
+851 DAG
-861 MARKSSNGT
+861 AFGAGT
-870 TVSEQLITHY
+870 KIR
-880 DYNTGPGNF
+880 
-889 KAAEDGPLLYDSPC
+889 
-903 TTILLGGWQPVGVG
+903 IVGVE
-917 SKITIWGVD
+917 
-926 S
+926 

>member
-54 RYRKPDKKSGIY
+54 RYRKPDKKGGIY
-66 DKLPNGDPAC
+66 DELPNGDPAC

-83 TVNITLAPEVLTCPG
+83 TINITLAPEVLTCPG

-190 VNGRKPDSSGNV
+190 VNG
-202 DVTGGSGT
+202 
-210 AGVTSINGQRGALT
+210 QRGALT

-248 QNFTPVEGAILGVR
+248 QNFTSVEGAILSVR
-262 FTATNTAAN
+262 LTATNTAAN

-299 FHLFFRGPTAWILIG
+299 FHLFFRGPTAWILMG

-333 GGTIASMDQLVARS
+333 GGTTASMDELIARS
-347 HLILDDTRTGYGK
+347 IFRLDTKGYSK
-360 IYFKNASDKGDPTID
+360 INVQNDSDENDPAVKLGDD
-375 LSDREPPGGN
+375 SGG

-431 NDKMRVTLTPSKS
+431 AGKMRVTLTPSKP

-458 GEDGQDGKSPTV
+458 GKNG
-470 TVTDITGGH
+470 
-479 RITVTDATGTK
+479 
-490 TFNVM
+490 N
-495 DGTPGAQGVD
+495 D

-516 IAGSMHIAFA
+516 ISGSMHIAFV
-526 PSNDSMPVIPPVEI
+526 PSDDSMPVIPPVEI

-554 TVSVTDITGGHRITI
+554 TVSVTDITGGHRVTI
-569 TDASGQ
+569 TDADGT

-606 GDALKLKYGIDGGDI
+606 GDALKLKFDIDGGDI
-621 QAINVTS
+621 SKINVTS
-628 SLTTDSG
+628 SLTVDSEIDI
-635 VNVDFNGNRLKDVG
+635 DFNDNQLKGVG

-684 PAATAAKLDD
+684 PAATAAKQE
-694 TFITASVTDGTPV
+694 IYIAVSVTDGTPV

-740 PAALTAGL
+740 AAALTAGL
-748 HTFVYYTRYPGWV
+748 HTFIYYTRYPGWV

-768 KPWRIIKQIN
+768 KPWKLLGTVDCSEASGNIIFNDLKDITEIFVQSSGVHNDSATASGYNLVVNDIN
-778 VSEPV
+778 VGSAA
-783 VNINVSQDDQGN
+783 VSISNNTNQ
-795 PFSLKKLLVYCHLLP
+795 
-810 AEGSSG
+810 
-816 GYFYLKFGSGNANK
+816 NANHQWMYAKYNGMVWMLIRSAQAVASTNVTLNNANANLPYNLVQNVGPAKK
-830 FINLGNVPE
+830 FKLDAP
-839 DGDTRRA
+839 A
-846 SICLI
+846 SAY
-851 DTVAGKLMPI
+851 VAVT
-861 MARKSSNGT
+861 GT
-870 TVSEQLITHY
+870 
-880 DYNTGPGNF
+880 
-889 KAAEDGPLLYDSPC
+889 
-903 TTILLGGWQPVGVG
+903 
-917 SKITIWGVD
+917 ITIWVR
-926 S
+926 

>member
-41 VMWSIPAGTTAVV
+41 VMWLIPAGTTAVV
-54 RYRKPDKKSGIY
+54 RYRKPDKKGGIY
-66 DKLPNGDPAC
+66 DELPNGDPAC

-83 TVNITLAPEVLTCPG
+83 TVNITLAPEMLTCPG

-146 EAVSTAENAAEH
+146 EAVSNAENAAEN

-166 LISALNAANA
+166 QISAQNAANA

-248 QNFTPVEGAILGVR
+248 QNFTSVEGAILGVR

-319 DYLPVSGGILTGPV
+319 DFLPLSGGIMTGPLQ
-333 GGTIASMDQLVARS
+333 GTIASMDQLVARS
-347 HLILDDTRTGYGK
+347 RLVLDDTGYGK
-360 IYFKNASDKGDPTID
+360 IYAKNVSDEGDPAID
-375 LSDREPPGGN
+375 LSDREAPGGN

-390 GVKTPVQDNDAAN
+390 GVKTPVQDNDAAT

-431 NDKMRVTLTPSKS
+431 AGKMRVTLTPSKP

-458 GEDGQDGKSPTV
+458 GKNG
-470 TVTDITGGH
+470 
-479 RITVTDATGTK
+479 
-490 TFNVM
+490 N
-495 DGTPGAQGVD
+495 D

-526 PSNDSMPVIPPVEI
+526 PSEDSMPVIPPVEI
-540 PLPAGEDGEDGVSP
+540 PLPAGEDGQDGVSP
-554 TVSVTDITGGHRITI
+554 TVSVTDITGGHRVTI
-569 TDASGQ
+569 TDASGP

-583 GGGSVDIDDTLT
+583 EDGSGGGVSVAIDDTLT

-635 VNVDFNGNRLKDVG
+635 INVDFNGNRLKDVG

-684 PAATAAKLDD
+684 PAATAAKQE
-694 TFITASVTDGTPV
+694 TYIAVSVTDGTPV

-740 PAALTAGL
+740 AAALTAGL
-748 HTFVYYTRYPGWV
+748 HTFIYYTRYPGWV
-761 MLPMQDF
+761 MLLVDASDGAET
-768 KPWRIIKQIN
+768 N
-778 VSEPV
+778 VDRTITLDASV
-783 VNINVSQDDQGN
+783 SSVNIGSAANPLNLKRCVILLDINHDYTVRESTANGRIKTNGYNQGVVLQN
-795 PFSLKKLLVYCHLLP
+795 MIIPTDATYDRPYMIYMEAFGEIVYCF
-810 AEGSSG
+810 AASFNTTDDIVSNDNTVE
-816 GYFYLKFGSGNANK
+816 
-830 FINLGNVPE
+830 GNVTWRAGRLIA
-839 DGDTRRA
+839 DNGRINTINIIGDA
-846 SICLI
+846 V
-851 DTVAGKLMPI
+851 DAG
-861 MARKSSNGT
+861 AFGAGT
-870 TVSEQLITHY
+870 KIR
-880 DYNTGPGNF
+880 
-889 KAAEDGPLLYDSPC
+889 
-903 TTILLGGWQPVGVG
+903 IVGVE
-917 SKITIWGVD
+917 
-926 S
+926 

>member
-54 RYRKPDKKSGIY
+54 RYRKPDKKGGIY
-66 DKLPNGDPAC
+66 DELPNGDPAC

-146 EAVSTAENAAEH
+146 EAVSNAENAVEN

-166 LISALNAANA
+166 QISAQNAANA

-210 AGVTSINGQRGALT
+210 VGVTSINGQRGALT

-233 GTSAGV
+233 GTAAGV

-319 DYLPVSGGILTGPV
+319 DYLPLSGGILTGPV
-333 GGTIASMDQLVARS
+333 GGTTASMDELIARS
-347 HLILDDTRTGYGK
+347 IFRLDTKGYSK
-360 IYFKNASDKGDPTID
+360 INVQNDSDENDPAVKLGDD
-375 LSDREPPGGN
+375 SGG

-431 NDKMRVTLTPSKS
+431 AGKMRVTLTPSKP

-458 GEDGQDGKSPTV
+458 GKNG
-470 TVTDITGGH
+470 
-479 RITVTDATGTK
+479 
-490 TFNVM
+490 N
-495 DGTPGAQGVD
+495 D

-516 IAGSMHIAFA
+516 ISGSMHIAFV
-526 PSNDSMPVIPPVEI
+526 PSDDSMPVIPPVEI

-635 VNVDFNGNRLKDVG
+635 INVDFNGNRLKDVG

-684 PAATAAKLDD
+684 PAATAAKLD

-707 MVNFVYQNTAENP
+707 MVNFVYQNTAANP

-740 PAALTAGL
+740 AAALTAGL

-761 MLPMQDF
+761 MLPEY
-768 KPWRIIKQIN
+768 IETN
-778 VSEPV
+778 VDRTITLDESV
-783 VNINVSQDDQGN
+783 SSVNIGSAANPLNLKRCVILLDINHDYTVRESAANGRIKTNGYNQGVVLQN
-795 PFSLKKLLVYCHLLP
+795 MIIPTDATYDRPYMIYMEAFGEIVYCF
-810 AEGSSG
+810 AASFNTTDDIVSNDNTVE
-816 GYFYLKFGSGNANK
+816 
-830 FINLGNVPE
+830 GNVTWRAGRLIA
-839 DGDTRRA
+839 DNGRINTINIIGDA
-846 SICLI
+846 V
-851 DTVAGKLMPI
+851 DAG
-861 MARKSSNGT
+861 AFGAGT
-870 TVSEQLITHY
+870 KIR
-880 DYNTGPGNF
+880 
-889 KAAEDGPLLYDSPC
+889 
-903 TTILLGGWQPVGVG
+903 IVGVE
-917 SKITIWGVD
+917 
-926 S
+926 

>member
-83 TVNITLAPEVLTCPG
+83 TVNITLAPEMLTCPG

-146 EAVSTAENAAEH
+146 EAVSNAENAAEN

-166 LISALNAANA
+166 QISAQNAANA

-319 DYLPVSGGILTGPV
+319 DFLPVSGGILTGPV
-333 GGTIASMDQLVARS
+333 GGTTASMHELIARYIFR
-347 HLILDDTRTGYGK
+347 LDTRGYSK
-360 IYFKNASDKGDPTID
+360 INVQNDSDENGPAVKLGDD
-375 LSDREPPGGN
+375 SGG

-390 GVKTPVQDNDAAN
+390 GVKTPVQDNDAAT

-415 AGKDG
+415 AGEDG

-431 NDKMRVTLTPSKS
+431 AGKMRVTLTPSKP

-554 TVSVTDITGGHRITI
+554 TVSVTDITGGHRVTI
-569 TDASGQ
+569 TDADGT

-583 GGGSVDIDDTLT
+583 EDGSGGSVDIDDTLT
-595 QSGKAADAKTV
+595 QSGKAADAKVV

-635 VNVDFNGNRLKDVG
+635 INVDFNGNRLKDVG

-684 PAATAAKLDD
+684 PAATAAKQE
-694 TFITASVTDGTPV
+694 IYIAVSVTDGTPV

-740 PAALTAGL
+740 AAALTAGL
-748 HTFVYYTRYPGWV
+748 HTFIYYTRYPGWV
-761 MLPMQDF
+761 MLPEY
-768 KPWRIIKQIN
+768 IETN
-778 VSEPV
+778 VDRTITLDESV
-783 VNINVSQDDQGN
+783 SSVNIGSAANPLNLKRCVILLDVNHDYTVRESAANGRIKTNGYNQGVVLQKMII
-795 PFSLKKLLVYCHLLP
+795 PTDATYDRPYMIYMEAFGEIVYCFV
-810 AEGSSG
+810 ASFNTTDDIVSNDNTVEGNMTWRAG
-816 GYFYLKFGSGNANK
+816 RLIADNGR
-830 FINLGNVPE
+830 INTIKII
-839 DGDTRRA
+839 GDTV
-846 SICLI
+846 
-851 DTVAGKLMPI
+851 DAG
-861 MARKSSNGT
+861 AFGAGT
-870 TVSEQLITHY
+870 KIR
-880 DYNTGPGNF
+880 
-889 KAAEDGPLLYDSPC
+889 
-903 TTILLGGWQPVGVG
+903 IVGVE
-917 SKITIWGVD
+917 
-926 S
+926 

>member
-1 MIVTQSI
+1 MTITTQIEI
-8 DLDFSDLGEQ
+8 DLQ
-18 KRVYAKQYDENT
+18 HTATRPVVYAKQGDTFT
-30 RDVHITLYDGG
+30 REVKVCLYDGG
-41 VMWSIPAGTTAVV
+41 KAANINSEAPVSGDGVTAVI
-54 RYRKPDKKSGIY
+54 RFKKPDGTSGIY
-66 DKLPNGDPAC
+66 DELENGNPAY
-76 IVNTGSG
+76 IIGSG
-83 TVNITLAPEVLTCPG
+83 DTNIITIRLAAAVTTCPG
-98 DVLVDVVLVSGNDA
+98 DVLVDAVI
-112 LATFNFVVNVERSP
+112 LAGTKTIAIFNFIVRVEKSP
-126 SDGTTPSNNYYK
+126 TAGTVPSNDYYN
-138 YQTLADIN
+138 YQTLAEIN
-146 EAVSTAENAAEH
+146 VAVADAQAAASRAKVSANNAQNA
-158 AEDAANTA
+158 AEDAAEE
-166 LISALNAANA
+166 AANA
-176 ADNAAA
+176 AE

-190 VNGRKPDSSGNV
+190 VNGQKPDSSGNV

-248 QNFTPVEGAILGVR
+248 QNFTSVEGAILGVR

-319 DYLPVSGGILTGPV
+319 DYLPLSGGILTGPV
-333 GGTIASMDQLVARS
+333 GGTTASMAELIARS
-347 HLILDDTRTGYGK
+347 IFRLDTKGYSK
-360 IYFKNASDKGDPTID
+360 INVQNDSDENDPAVKLGDD
-375 LSDREPPGGN
+375 SGG

-390 GVKTPVQDNDAAN
+390 GVKTPVQDNDAAT

-415 AGKDG
+415 AGEDG

-431 NDKMRVTLTPSKS
+431 AGKMRVTLTPSKP

-458 GEDGQDGKSPTV
+458 GKNG
-470 TVTDITGGH
+470 
-479 RITVTDATGTK
+479 
-490 TFNVM
+490 N
-495 DGTPGAQGVD
+495 D

-516 IAGSMHIAFA
+516 ISGSMHIAFV
-526 PSNDSMPVIPPVEI
+526 PSDDSMPVIPPVEI

-635 VNVDFNGNRLKDVG
+635 INVDFNGNRLKDVG

-658 NKKTLDQAIAGV
+658 NKKTLDQAISNV

-684 PAATAAKLDD
+684 PAATAAKLD

-707 MVNFVYQNTAENP
+707 MVNFVHQNTAENP

-748 HTFVYYTRYPGWV
+748 HAFIYYTRYPGWV

-768 KPWRIIKQIN
+768 KPWKLLGTVDCSEASGNIEFSNLKDITEIFVQSSGVHNDNATASGYNLVVNDIN
-778 VSEPV
+778 VGSAA
-783 VNINVSQDDQGN
+783 VSISNNTNQ
-795 PFSLKKLLVYCHLLP
+795 
-810 AEGSSG
+810 
-816 GYFYLKFGSGNANK
+816 NANHQWMYAKYNGMVWMLIRSAQAVASTNVTLNNANANLPYNLVQNVGPAKK
-830 FINLGNVPE
+830 FKLDAPVS
-839 DGDTRRA
+839 A
-846 SICLI
+846 Y
-851 DTVAGKLMPI
+851 VAVT
-861 MARKSSNGT
+861 GT
-870 TVSEQLITHY
+870 
-880 DYNTGPGNF
+880 
-889 KAAEDGPLLYDSPC
+889 
-903 TTILLGGWQPVGVG
+903 
-917 SKITIWGVD
+917 ITIWVR
-926 S
+926 

>member
-54 RYRKPDKKSGIY
+54 RYRKPDKKGGIY
-66 DKLPNGDPAC
+66 DELPNGDPAC

-83 TVNITLAPEVLTCPG
+83 TVNVTLAPEVLTCPG

-146 EAVSTAENAAEH
+146 EAVSNAENAAEN

-166 LISALNAANA
+166 QISAQNAANA

-233 GTSAGV
+233 GTAAGI

-284 DPTGELV
+284 NPTGELV

-333 GGTIASMDQLVARS
+333 GGTTASMDELIARS
-347 HLILDDTRTGYGK
+347 IFRLDTKGYSK
-360 IYFKNASDKGDPTID
+360 INVQNDSDENDPAVKLGDD
-375 LSDREPPGGN
+375 SGG

-431 NDKMRVTLTPSKS
+431 AGKMRVTLTPSKP

-458 GEDGQDGKSPTV
+458 GKNGNDGNDG
-470 TVTDITGGH
+470 D
-479 RITVTDATGTK
+479 
-490 TFNVM
+490 
-495 DGTPGAQGVD
+495 D

-540 PLPAGEDGEDGVSP
+540 PLPVGPAGAGLPAVTAADNGKIAGVVDGLWGLVDASDGAETNV
-554 TVSVTDITGGHRITI
+554 DRTI
-569 TDASGQ
+569 TLDASVSSVNIGSAANPLNLKRCVILLDINHDYTVRESTANGRI
-575 KTFDVMDG
+575 KTNGYNQGVVLQNM
-583 GGGSVDIDDTLT
+583 IIP
-595 QSGKAADAKTV
+595 ADATYDRPYMIYMEAFGEIV
-606 GDALKLKYGIDGGDI
+606 YCFA
-621 QAINVTS
+621 ASFN
-628 SLTTDSG
+628 TTDDIVSNDNTVEG
-635 VNVDFNGNRLKDVG
+635 NMTWRAGRLIADNGRINTI
-649 DPVENGDAV
+649 NIIGDAV
-658 NKKTLDQAIAGV
+658 DAG
-670 AAGSTMI
+670 AFGAGTKI
-677 PDGYCST
+677 
-684 PAATAAKLDD
+684 
-694 TFITASVTDGTPV
+694 
-707 MVNFVYQNTAENP
+707 
-720 TLTVNGVTAPILGM
+720 
-734 DAQPIA
+734 
-740 PAALTAGL
+740 
-748 HTFVYYTRYPGWV
+748 
-761 MLPMQDF
+761 
-768 KPWRIIKQIN
+768 RI
-778 VSEPV
+778 
-783 VNINVSQDDQGN
+783 
-795 PFSLKKLLVYCHLLP
+795 
-810 AEGSSG
+810 
-816 GYFYLKFGSGNANK
+816 
-830 FINLGNVPE
+830 
-839 DGDTRRA
+839 
-846 SICLI
+846 
-851 DTVAGKLMPI
+851 
-861 MARKSSNGT
+861 
-870 TVSEQLITHY
+870 
-880 DYNTGPGNF
+880 
-889 KAAEDGPLLYDSPC
+889 
-903 TTILLGGWQPVGVG
+903 VGVE
-917 SKITIWGVD
+917 
-926 S
+926 

>member
-54 RYRKPDKKSGIY
+54 RYRKPDKKGGIY
-66 DKLPNGDPAC
+66 DELPNGDPAC

-146 EAVSTAENAAEH
+146 EAVSNAENAAEN

-166 LISALNAANA
+166 QISAQNAANA

-233 GTSAGV
+233 GTAAGV

-319 DYLPVSGGILTGPV
+319 DFLPLSGGILTGPV
-333 GGTIASMDQLVARS
+333 SGTTASMDQLVARS
-347 HLILDDTRTGYGK
+347 RLVLDDTGYGK
-360 IYFKNASDKGDPTID
+360 IYFKNASDDGDPTID
-375 LSDREPPGGN
+375 LSDREAPGGN

-390 GVKTPVQDNDAAN
+390 GVKTPVQDNDAAT

-415 AGKDG
+415 AGEDG

-431 NDKMRVTLTPSKS
+431 AGKMRVTLTPSKP

-458 GEDGQDGKSPTV
+458 GKNGNDGNDG
-470 TVTDITGGH
+470 D
-479 RITVTDATGTK
+479 
-490 TFNVM
+490 
-495 DGTPGAQGVD
+495 D

-526 PSNDSMPVIPPVEI
+526 PSDDSMPVIPPVEI

-635 VNVDFNGNRLKDVG
+635 INVDFNGNRLKDVG

-684 PAATAAKLDD
+684 PAATAAKLD

-707 MVNFVYQNTAENP
+707 MVNFVHQNTAENP

-740 PAALTAGL
+740 AAALTAGL

-761 MLPMQDF
+761 MLPEY
-768 KPWRIIKQIN
+768 IETN
-778 VSEPV
+778 VDRTITLDESV
-783 VNINVSQDDQGN
+783 SSVNIGSAANPLNLKRCVILLDINHDYTVRESAANGRIKTNGYNQGVVLQN
-795 PFSLKKLLVYCHLLP
+795 MIIPTDATYDRPYMIYMEAFGEIVYCF
-810 AEGSSG
+810 AASFNTTDDIVSNDNTVE
-816 GYFYLKFGSGNANK
+816 
-830 FINLGNVPE
+830 GNVTWRAGRLIA
-839 DGDTRRA
+839 DNGRINTINIIGDA
-846 SICLI
+846 V
-851 DTVAGKLMPI
+851 DAG
-861 MARKSSNGT
+861 AFGAGT
-870 TVSEQLITHY
+870 KIR
-880 DYNTGPGNF
+880 
-889 KAAEDGPLLYDSPC
+889 
-903 TTILLGGWQPVGVG
+903 IVGVE
-917 SKITIWGVD
+917 
-926 S
+926 

>member
-66 DKLPNGDPAC
+66 DELPNGDPAC

-83 TVNITLAPEVLTCPG
+83 TVNVTLAPEVLTCPG

-146 EAVSTAENAAEH
+146 EAVSNAENAAEN

-166 LISALNAANA
+166 QISAQNAANA

-233 GTSAGV
+233 GTAAGV

-248 QNFTPVEGAILGVR
+248 QNFTSVEGAILGVR

-319 DYLPVSGGILTGPV
+319 DFLPLSGGILTGPV
-333 GGTIASMDQLVARS
+333 GGTTASMDELIARS
-347 HLILDDTRTGYGK
+347 IFRLDTKGYSK
-360 IYFKNASDKGDPTID
+360 INVQNDSDENDPAVKLGDD
-375 LSDREPPGGN
+375 SGG

-495 DGTPGAQGVD
+495 DGTPGAPGVD

-516 IAGSMHIAFA
+516 ITGSMHVAFV
-526 PSNDSMPVIPPVEI
+526 PSDDSMPVIPPVEI

-554 TVSVTDITGGHRITI
+554 TVSVTDITGGHRVTI
-569 TDASGQ
+569 TDADGT

-583 GGGSVDIDDTLT
+583 EDGSGGSVDIDDTLT
-595 QSGKAADAKTV
+595 QSGKAADAKVV

-635 VNVDFNGNRLKDVG
+635 INVDFNGNRLKDVG

-684 PAATAAKLDD
+684 PAATAAKQE
-694 TFITASVTDGTPV
+694 IYIAVSVTDGTPV
-707 MVNFVYQNTAENP
+707 MVNFVHQNTAENP

-740 PAALTAGL
+740 AAALTAGL
-748 HTFVYYTRYPGWV
+748 HTFIYYTRYPGWV

-768 KPWRIIKQIN
+768 KPWKLLGTVDCSEASGNIIFNDLKGITEIFVQSSGVHNDSATASGYNLVVNDIN
-778 VSEPV
+778 VGSAA
-783 VNINVSQDDQGN
+783 VSISNNTNQ
-795 PFSLKKLLVYCHLLP
+795 
-810 AEGSSG
+810 
-816 GYFYLKFGSGNANK
+816 NANHQWMYAKYNGMVWMLMRSSQAIESTNVTLNSANANLPYNLVQNVGPAKK
-830 FINLGNVPE
+830 FKLDAP
-839 DGDTRRA
+839 A
-846 SICLI
+846 SAY
-851 DTVAGKLMPI
+851 VAVT
-861 MARKSSNGT
+861 GT
-870 TVSEQLITHY
+870 
-880 DYNTGPGNF
+880 
-889 KAAEDGPLLYDSPC
+889 
-903 TTILLGGWQPVGVG
+903 
-917 SKITIWGVD
+917 ITIWVR
-926 S
+926 